1 MTALTALR
9 PRRLRPA
16 LVLATAAAV
25 VATSYAA
32 STLHVGPFD
41 RRTPPAAVA
50 DGASQP
56 SSALAAP
63 GAPFGTATTLQQID
77 HSISVW
83 SANLQRESRD
93 FYAATPLSQLYESR
107 ARLTGDVAD

>member
-41 RRTPPAAVA
+41 RRTPPAAPAVVA
-50 DGASQP
+50 GGASQP
-56 SSALAAP
+56 SSALPAP
-63 GAPFGTATTLQQID
+63 RPPFGTAKTPQQID
-77 HSISVW
+77 HALSGL
-83 SANLQRESRD
+83 APKLQRGNPG
-93 FYAATPLSQLYESR
+93 FYPPASPPHLY
-107 ARLTGDVAD
+107 